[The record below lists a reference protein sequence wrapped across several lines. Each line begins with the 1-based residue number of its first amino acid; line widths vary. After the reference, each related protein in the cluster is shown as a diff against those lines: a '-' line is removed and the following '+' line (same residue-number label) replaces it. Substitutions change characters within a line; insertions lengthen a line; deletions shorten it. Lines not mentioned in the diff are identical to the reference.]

1 MTKERGEQNTRGLR
15 RALGWIARRFRAQK
29 RHGAVELSD
38 PLLLDLLGIDRDEI
52 DARGTGALR
61 EATVYACVK
70 ILSEAVAKLPL
81 KVYQELPEGGIR
93 KATDH
98 YLYPILKHRPNP
110 YMTAYDFWR
119 AVEAQRA
126 LRGNSFV
133 AIEFE
138 TRGPNKGRVKALWPI
153 DTGKVEVWVDDEGL
167 VSTRN
172 KIWYIVTVGGERR
185 RLDPDEVLH
194 FKGLT
199 VDGIVG
205 VNPID
210 YLRFLVESGAGATR
224 YLHHFYKHGLQTRGI
239 IHYVGDLNEEAKRR
253 FRERFEEMASGL
265 KNAHRISLLPVGFQ
279 FQPLQLS
286 MTDAQFLENTQ
297 LTIRQIAN
305 VFGIKMHQLNDLS
318 RATHTNIEEQQK
330 QFYADTLQAILTG
343 YEQEIAAKLLLESE
357 LRDGYYVKWNVDS
370 IVRSD
375 IKTRYEAYRVGIQ
388 GGFLTPNEVRALE
401 ELPAYEGGDAI
412 LVNGAMRTLN
422 EVVRGSG
429 NGAT

>member
-1 MTKERGEQNTRGLR
+1 MTRERGKQNSRGLR
-15 RALGWIARRFRAQK
+15 WAWGWIARRFRAQK
-29 RHGAVELSD
+29 RHRTVELSD

-119 AVEAQRA
+119 AVEAQRG

-138 TRGPNKGRVKALWPI
+138 TRGPNKGKVKALWPI

-172 KIWYIVTVGGERR
+172 KIWYVVTVGGERR

-194 FKGLT
+194 LKGLT

-357 LRDGYYVKWNVDS
+357 LREGYYVKWNVDS

-412 LVNGAMRTLN
+412 LVNGAMRTLD
-422 EVVRGSG
+422 EVVRGAG

>member
-1 MTKERGEQNTRGLR
+1 MARGRREQQNTGALR
-15 RALGWIARRFRAQK
+15 RAWDWLARRFRAEQK
-29 RHGAVELSD
+29 REVIDLDD
-38 PLLLDLLGIDRDEI
+38 PRLLEILGIDPD
-52 DARGTGALR
+52 DLLARGTGALR

-98 YLYPILKHRPNP
+98 YLYPLLKHRPNP

-138 TRGPNKGRVKALWPI
+138 TRGPNKGRAKALWPI

-172 KIWYIVTVGGERR
+172 KIWYVVTVGGERR

-194 FKGLT
+194 LKGLT

-205 VNPID
+205 INPID

-286 MTDAQFLENTQ
+286 MTDA
-297 LTIRQIAN
+297 
-305 VFGIKMHQLNDLS
+305 
-318 RATHTNIEEQQK
+318 
-330 QFYADTLQAILTG
+330 
-343 YEQEIAAKLLLESE
+343 
-357 LRDGYYVKWNVDS
+357 
-370 IVRSD
+370 
-375 IKTRYEAYRVGIQ
+375 
-388 GGFLTPNEVRALE
+388 
-401 ELPAYEGGDAI
+401 
-412 LVNGAMRTLN
+412 
-422 EVVRGSG
+422 
-429 NGAT
+429 

>member
-1 MTKERGEQNTRGLR
+1 MARERGKQNSRGLR
-15 RALGWIARRFRAQK
+15 RAWGWIARRFRAQK
-29 RHGAVELSD
+29 KHGAVELSD
-38 PLLLDLLGIDRDEI
+38 PFLLDLLGIDRDEI

-138 TRGPNKGRVKALWPI
+138 TRGPNKGKVKALWPI

-194 FKGLT
+194 LKGLT

-205 VNPID
+205 INPID

-357 LRDGYYVKWNVDS
+357 LREGYYVKWNVDS

-412 LVNGAMRTLN
+412 LVNGAMRTLD
-422 EVVRGSG
+422 EVVRGG
-429 NGAT
+429 R

>member
-1 MTKERGEQNTRGLR
+1 MARGRREQQNTGALR
-15 RALGWIARRFRAQK
+15 RAWDWLARRFRAEQK
-29 RHGAVELSD
+29 REVIDLDD
-38 PLLLDLLGIDRDEI
+38 PRLLEILGIDPD
-52 DARGTGALR
+52 DLLARGTGALR

-81 KVYQELPEGGIR
+81 KVYQELPGRGIR

-98 YLYPILKHRPNP
+98 YLYPLLKHRPNP

-138 TRGPNKGRVKALWPI
+138 TRGPNKGRAKALWPI

-172 KIWYIVTVGGERR
+172 KIWYVVTVGGERR

-194 FKGLT
+194 LKGLT

-205 VNPID
+205 INPID

-286 MTDAQFLENTQ
+286 MTDA
-297 LTIRQIAN
+297 
-305 VFGIKMHQLNDLS
+305 
-318 RATHTNIEEQQK
+318 
-330 QFYADTLQAILTG
+330 
-343 YEQEIAAKLLLESE
+343 
-357 LRDGYYVKWNVDS
+357 
-370 IVRSD
+370 
-375 IKTRYEAYRVGIQ
+375 
-388 GGFLTPNEVRALE
+388 
-401 ELPAYEGGDAI
+401 
-412 LVNGAMRTLN
+412 
-422 EVVRGSG
+422 
-429 NGAT
+429 